1 LSLFCGLELGSV
13 VSKRLEVRR
22 MHRVQVLVLSYRTPG
37 KICRDIHITTVES
50 IERSK
55 VTAISFVESD
65 PWVKQRAGRRLK
77 AFVQAL
83 SARPLGGKYFC
94 RLLVLILDI
103 KCFVTLTNTKALNFL
118 PLTLFCFVLSHS
130 PFLYRTLR
138 WREKWPVL

>member
-1 LSLFCGLELGSV
+1 
-13 VSKRLEVRR
+13 